1 MLCQAIQDIRQ
12 EGVDEGMQ
20 QGVIKTLAD
29 LVRDGVLTRAEA
41 SSRAGLSQEEFEAK
55 SAELQDKA
63 LLQEPLC

>member
-20 QGVIKTLAD
+20 QGVIKTLAG

-41 SSRAGLSQEEFEAK
+41 ASRAGLSQDEFEAR
-55 SAELQDKA
+55 SAELQNLAYKKDSR
-63 LLQEPLC
+63 